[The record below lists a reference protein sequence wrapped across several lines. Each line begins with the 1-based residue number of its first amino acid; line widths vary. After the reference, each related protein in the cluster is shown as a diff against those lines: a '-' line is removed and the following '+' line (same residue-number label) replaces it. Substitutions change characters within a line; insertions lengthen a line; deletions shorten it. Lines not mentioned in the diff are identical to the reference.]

1 MAGITDK
8 HTTGQGPREGLGP
21 DPLAVPPDPYVHF
34 VALSWY
40 SSIPTSG
47 PGIPFSALSVGFTA
61 TSYLSHLPTWF
72 HFVSTMNA

>member
-34 VALSWY
+34 VTLS
-40 SSIPTSG
+40 
-47 PGIPFSALSVGFTA
+47 
-61 TSYLSHLPTWF
+61 
-72 HFVSTMNA
+72 